1 MLGPVMFICYINDL
15 PDSIASFIFLYADDT
30 KIFRRVENDVDRQAL
45 QRDLDQLAEWAKVW
59 QLRFNIAKCKTMH
72 LGVANRHESYS
83 MVRPEDGQRMVLQET
98 TEEKDLGVWT
108 DCSAKPSNHV
118 AHAVVKA
125 NQLLGLIRRSF
136 MYMDSDLMKR
146 LFTSVVRP
154 HLEFANIVWHPY
166 LKKDIDLL
174 EQVQHRATRMIPG
187 MSKLMYKDRLKK
199 MDLPSLAYRR
209 IRGDAIDTYKYL
221 NGMYN
226 VDHSQLLVEH
236 YSTGLETRGNGQKLQ
251 KRSCRTQ
258 LRANFYSLRIVNV
271 WNSLPKE
278 VIGANSV
285 NCFKGRFDKFCMKNR
300 YKTEWEEIGGGNWSS
315 DGIEDSIM
323 ND

>member
-1 MLGPVMFICYINDL
+1 
-15 PDSIASFIFLYADDT
+15 
-30 KIFRRVENDVDRQAL
+30 
-45 QRDLDQLAEWAKVW
+45 
-59 QLRFNIAKCKTMH
+59 
-72 LGVANRHESYS
+72 
-83 MVRPEDGQRMVLQET
+83 
-98 TEEKDLGVWT
+98 
-108 DCSAKPSNHV
+108 
-118 AHAVVKA
+118 
-125 NQLLGLIRRSF
+125 
-136 MYMDSDLMKR
+136 
-146 LFTSVVRP
+146 
-154 HLEFANIVWHPY
+154 
-166 LKKDIDLL
+166 
-174 EQVQHRATRMIPG
+174 
-187 MSKLMYKDRLKK
+187 

-251 KRSCRTQ
+251 KRNCRTQ